1 VSKKV
6 KRLDL
11 LFREVSDAHAQEN
24 FYRLKTFLDN
34 LAANG
39 LANTAVTPGT
49 YGASGVPQI
58 TVDAQGRITAA
69 SNGPALVIGDNF
81 EQFSDLTTF
90 TTTSATDQVA
100 ASFTTTSKAIGLYRI
115 AMWWDWT
122 YDQTNDD
129 AIFSL
134 FVDGVLQDG
143 EFRMELSETNTQN
156 IPFFWATYINFA
168 SITTHTIELRARA
181 ETAGNT
187 LTVNRVRTEIWRVN

>member
-1 VSKKV
+1 MSKKV

-58 TVDAQGRITAA
+58 TVDAQGRITSA
-69 SNGPALVIGDNF
+69 SDGPALAIGDNF

-90 TTTSATDQVA
+90 TTTAATDQVA

-181 ETAGNT
+181 ETAGTT
-187 LTVNRVRTEIWRVN
+187 LTVNRVRAEIWRMN

>member
-1 VSKKV
+1 MSKKI
-6 KRLDL
+6 KRIDL

-39 LANTAVTPGT
+39 LADPPGPS
-49 YGASGVPQI
+49 AEL
-58 TVDAQGRITAA
+58 A
-69 SNGPALVIGDNF
+69 IGDNF

-90 TTTSATDQVA
+90 TTTAATDQVA

-187 LTVNRVRTEIWRVN
+187 LTVNRVRAEIWRMN

>member
-1 VSKKV
+1 MSKTI

-11 LFREVSDAHAQEN
+11 LFREVQDSVAQEN

-39 LANTAVTPGT
+39 LAELA
-49 YGASGVPQI
+49 
-58 TVDAQGRITAA
+58 
-69 SNGPALVIGDNF
+69 IGDNF

-90 TTTSATDQVA
+90 TTTAATDQVA

-187 LTVNRVRTEIWRVN
+187 LTVHRVRAEIWRMN